1 MSTVEALTREI
12 SDHTPLLLDTIQAS
26 QRGNTPLFTFELGWL
41 TRDDF
46 FDLITNVWTAENRGT
61 TPLQRWQNKIRAVRR
76 FLRGWA
82 KNQVGENKKKKISLL
97 QQLDILDRKAESTL
111 LSPQELEHKRVLSA
125 ELSGLLR
132 EEELYWFQR
141 SKATRLLQGDANT
154 RYFQLVANGRHR
166 KTRIFQLEQEEG
178 TIVGHENIKTY
189 ITEY

>member
-1 MSTVEALTREI
+1 MWKAK
-12 SDHTPLLLDTIQAS
+12 
-26 QRGNTPLFTFELGWL
+26 
-41 TRDDF
+41 
-46 FDLITNVWTAENRGT
+46 NRGT
-61 TPLQRWQNKIRAVRR
+61 TPLQRWQNKIRAVHR

-97 QQLDILDRKAESTL
+97 QQLDILNRKAESTL

-178 TIVGHENIKTY
+178 TIVGHENLKTY
-189 ITEY
+189 IQSTTTNFSGSRSRITFL